1 MQNGSFQNHHIIID
15 ALMLQLVKVELI
27 LITLYSAG

>member
-1 MQNGSFQNHHIIID
+1 MHCVYI

-27 LITLYSAG
+27 LILFILSHLILA